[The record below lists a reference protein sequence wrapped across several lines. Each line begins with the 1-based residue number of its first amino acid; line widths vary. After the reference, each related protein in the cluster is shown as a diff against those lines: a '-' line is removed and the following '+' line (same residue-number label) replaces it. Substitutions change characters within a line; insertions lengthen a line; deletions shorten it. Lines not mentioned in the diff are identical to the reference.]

1 MLLYT
6 SPCECPFNVPLSGE
20 TFSSGPYR
28 QLLKVPHPGVNLVFI
43 IRSSFESLIQLINY
57 SSFKNFQNFQKTS
70 SFVKKDS
77 VFLFRPVNFLGGR
90 HNRFTIAATFGATA
104 STCMELFFSGKSG
117 IFIEGGPPWVKGKY
131 GTSQPDP

>member
-1 MLLYT
+1 MLLQFRT
-6 SPCECPFNVPLSGE
+6 LLHLGSFI
-20 TFSSGPYR
+20 TFRPST
-28 QLLKVPHPGVNLVFI
+28 PGVNFVFI
-43 IRSSFESLIQLINY
+43 TRSSFESLIQKNEAGKSNVSRITLY